1 MPYGRRRFRTAAVG
15 AVLAAAALAGCA
27 SGPTAGPVAPATAS
41 APSRQEPEPEST
53 PDPTTPTPTPA
64 PRPSSA
70 PASSWGG
77 SPGSVAAVGD
87 SLTRAFDACALLAD
101 CPEAS
106 WATGTDPAVNSLAL
120 RLLGAGRVAG
130 NSWNLARSG
139 ARVAAL
145 PEQMARAAA
154 ERPGLVTVMI
164 GANDA
169 CRPTPAGMTPVA
181 DFRRSFETAMARLRK
196 DAPEARVYVAS
207 VPDLLRLW
215 DTGRASP
222 AARRVWEL
230 GVCGA
235 MLADPEDLGAAAGE
249 RRAAV
254 RERVVAY
261 NEVLAEVCA
270 ADRLCRYDGGA
281 VFGFRFDG
289 SLLSPWDWFHP
300 SRDGQARLAELAYRR
315 ITEK

>member
-1 MPYGRRRFRTAAVG
+1 MSHGRRRFRTAAVG
-15 AVLAAAALAGCA
+15 AVLAVAALAGCT
-27 SGPTAGPVAPATAS
+27 SGPAAGPAAPGTAS
-41 APSRQEPEPEST
+41 APPSASAPSPSK
-53 PDPTTPTPTPA
+53 PAPTSAPTPA
-64 PRPSSA
+64 PTSP
-70 PASSWGG
+70 WGG

-87 SLTRAFDACALLAD
+87 SLTRAFDACSLLAD

-196 DAPEARVYVAS
+196 GAPEARVYVAS

-215 DTGRASP
+215 DTGRTSP
-222 AARRVWEL
+222 TALRVWEL

-235 MLADPEDLGAAAGE
+235 MLADPEDLGAAAEE

-254 RERVVAY
+254 RDRVVAY
-261 NEVLAEVCA
+261 NEVLADVCA
-270 ADRLCRYDGGA
+270 ADGLCRYDGGA

-300 SRDGQARLAELAYRR
+300 SREGQARLAELAYRR
-315 ITEK
+315 ITGK

>member
-1 MPYGRRRFRTAAVG
+1 MPYGRRRFRTAVVG
-15 AVLAAAALAGCA
+15 AVLAVAALAGCA
-27 SGPTAGPVAPATAS
+27 GGDPAAAPAPRRTPAQAPAPAS
-41 APSRQEPEPEST
+41 PPR
-53 PDPTTPTPTPA
+53 PTPA
-64 PRPSSA
+64 PASPWDVAPS
-70 PASSWGG
+70 
-77 SPGSVAAVGD
+77 SVAAVGD
-87 SLTRAFDACALLAD
+87 SITRAFDACSLLAD

-139 ARVAAL
+139 ARVATL

-169 CRPTPAGMTPVA
+169 CRPTAARMTPVE
-181 DFRRSFETAMARLRK
+181 DFRHFFTTALARLRK

-215 DTGRASP
+215 DTGRTSP
-222 AARRVWEL
+222 LALRVWEL
-230 GVCGA
+230 GVCGS
-235 MLADPEDLGAAAGE
+235 MLADPRDLGPAAEE

-254 RERVVAY
+254 RQRVVAY

-270 ADRLCRYDGGA
+270 ADELCRYDGGA

-289 SLLSPWDWFHP
+289 TLLSTWDWFHP

>member
-1 MPYGRRRFRTAAVG
+1 MPYGRHRIRTAVVG
-15 AVLAAAALAGCA
+15 AVLAVAALAGCTSA
-27 SGPTAGPVAPATAS
+27 APDPGSTAAPARKA
-41 APSRQEPEPEST
+41 T
-53 PDPTTPTPTPA
+53 PTPTPTPTPA
-64 PRPSSA
+64 SRWDAS
-70 PASSWGG
+70 PA
-77 SPGSVAAVGD
+77 SVAAVGD
-87 SLTRAFDACALLAD
+87 SVTRAFDACSLLAD

-120 RLLGAGRVAG
+120 RLLGADRMAG

-181 DFRRSFETAMARLRK
+181 DFRRSFEAALARLRK

-207 VPDLLRLW
+207 VPDLRRLW
-215 DTGRASP
+215 DTGRADP
-222 AARRVWEL
+222 MVRRVWEL
-230 GVCGA
+230 GVCGS
-235 MLADPEDLGAAAGE
+235 MLADPLDLGAAAE
-249 RRAAV
+249 RRRTAV
-254 RERVVAY
+254 RDRVVAY

-270 ADRLCRYDGGA
+270 ADELCRYDGGA
-281 VFGFRFDG
+281 VFGFRFDT
-289 SLLSPWDWFHP
+289 SLLSTWDWFHP

>member
-1 MPYGRRRFRTAAVG
+1 MPYGRHRIRTAVVG
-15 AVLAAAALAGCA
+15 AVLAAAALAGCTSA
-27 SGPTAGPVAPATAS
+27 SPEPGSAAAPARKA
-41 APSRQEPEPEST
+41 T
-53 PDPTTPTPTPA
+53 PTPTPTQAPTPTPA
-64 PRPSSA
+64 PASRWDVS
-70 PASSWGG
+70 PA
-77 SPGSVAAVGD
+77 SVAAVGD
-87 SLTRAFDACALLAD
+87 SVTRAFDACSLLAD

-120 RLLGAGRVAG
+120 RLLGADRVAG

-139 ARVAAL
+139 ARAAAL

-154 ERPGLVTVMI
+154 KRPGLVTVMI

-181 DFRRSFETAMARLRK
+181 DFRRSFEAALARLRK

-207 VPDLLRLW
+207 VPDLHRLW
-215 DTGRASP
+215 DTGRADSLV
-222 AARRVWEL
+222 RRVWEL
-230 GVCGA
+230 GVCGS
-235 MLADPEDLGAAAGE
+235 MLADPLDLGAAAE
-249 RRAAV
+249 RRRTAV
-254 RERVVAY
+254 RDRVVAY

-270 ADRLCRYDGGA
+270 ADGLCRYDGGA
-281 VFGFRFDG
+281 VFGFRFDA
-289 SLLSPWDWFHP
+289 SLLSTWDWFHP